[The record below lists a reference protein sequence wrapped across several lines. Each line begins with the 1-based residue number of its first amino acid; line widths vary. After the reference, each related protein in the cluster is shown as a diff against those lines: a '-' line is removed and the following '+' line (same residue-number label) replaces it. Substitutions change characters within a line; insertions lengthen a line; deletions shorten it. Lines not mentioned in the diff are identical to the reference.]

1 MQSLFQDENYLQY
14 LEEFITESRKE
25 GFQRVLAN
33 RTKHFTVVCEDVYQL
48 HNTSAVMRSCEVFGI
63 QELNV
68 VEQRFGKKID
78 KEIALGAEK
87 WVDII
92 RFSNNK
98 DCIAN
103 LKKRGYQIIATTPH
117 ENDCMLEDFDISKPS
132 AIFFGTERHG
142 LSEEV
147 INQADGYLKI
157 PMVGFT
163 ESLNIS
169 VSAAIILQNISTR
182 LRHSDINWQLSE
194 SELLEKR
201 IDWTRKSIKDIDFV
215 TKRYLENNNINVNLK
230 SNDK

>member
-1 MQSLFQDENYLQY
+1 MQLLFQDENYLAY

-25 GFQRVLAN
+25 GFKRVLAN

-87 WVDII
+87 WVDIR
-92 RFSNNK
+92 RFSNNQ
-98 DCIAN
+98 DCIDD
-103 LKKRGYQIIATTPH
+103 LKSKGYQIIATTPH
-117 ENDCMLEDFDISKPS
+117 ENDCFLEDFDISKPS

-147 INQADGYLKI
+147 IQQADGFLKI

-182 LRHSDINWQLSE
+182 LRHSNIDWQLTE
-194 SELLEKR
+194 ADLLEKR
-201 IDWTRKSIKDIDFV
+201 IDWTRKSIKDIDFI
-215 TKRYLENNNINVNLK
+215 TQKYLEKQQVI
-230 SNDK
+230 

>member
-1 MQSLFQDENYLQY
+1 MQSLFQDENYLTY
-14 LEEFITESRKE
+14 LETFITESRKE
-25 GFQRVLAN
+25 GFKRVLAN

-68 VEQRFGKKID
+68 VEYRFGKKID

-87 WVDII
+87 WVDIH
-92 RFSNNK
+92 RYSNNQN
-98 DCIAN
+98 CIDN
-103 LKKRGYQIIATTPH
+103 LKTRGYQIIATTPH
-117 ENDCMLEDFDISKPS
+117 ENDCMLEDFDITKPS

-142 LSEEV
+142 LSQEV
-147 INQADGYLKI
+147 IDQADGYLKI

-182 LRHSDINWQLSE
+182 LRHSDIHWQLTE
-194 SELLEKR
+194 AELLEKR

-215 TKRYLENNNINVNLK
+215 TKRYLEGF
-230 SNDK
+230 

>member
-1 MQSLFQDENYLQY
+1 MQSLFQDENYLEY
-14 LEEFITESRKE
+14 LETFISENRKE
-25 GFQRVLAN
+25 GFKRVLAN

-68 VEQRFGKKID
+68 VEQKFGKKID

-87 WVDII
+87 WVDIN
-92 RFSNNK
+92 RFSNIQDSIN
-98 DCIAN
+98 D
-103 LKKRGYQIIATTPH
+103 LKARGYQIIATTPH
-117 ENDCMLEDFDISKPS
+117 ENDCMLEDFDITKPS

-182 LRHSDINWQLSE
+182 LRHSEINWKLTE
-194 SELLEKR
+194 AELLEKR
-201 IDWTRKSIKDIDFV
+201 IDWTRKSIKDIDFI
-215 TKRYLENNNINVNLK
+215 TQKYLERIK
-230 SNDK
+230 G